1 VTDTFAAIGPELHA
15 KLVDVVA
22 RNRLPGAV
30 AGVVHRN
37 ELAWSAAIFEP
48 LAGSL
53 QDRRAT
59 GYRELGLSGEPDP
72 APLMPPVWAEGG
84 LWSDLRDMAR
94 WVAFQLGAY
103 RDRERAGGVLSA
115 ATLVGT
121 GLAWSTAGHAIMSR
135 PHPDSVPGAENWGVR
150 AAGLPA
156 ELSAYGVGDTLDAA
170 LEDLAEGIRALLADG
185 PIPAELTG
193 EIAVTIGD
201 AA

>member
-84 LWSDLRDMAR
+84 LWSDLCDMAR
-94 WVAFQLGAY
+94 WVEVAL
-103 RDRERAGGVLSA
+103 RAALAVAGVWGRFHVGGQ
-115 ATLVGT
+115 
-121 GLAWSTAGHAIMSR
+121 AWTRRRRVVPSRSR
-135 PHPDSVPGAENWGVR
+135 PNDRGR
-150 AAGLPA
+150 QM
-156 ELSAYGVGDTLDAA
+156 
-170 LEDLAEGIRALLADG
+170 
-185 PIPAELTG
+185 
-193 EIAVTIGD
+193 TIG
-201 AA
+201 AGRCYPGTIIW